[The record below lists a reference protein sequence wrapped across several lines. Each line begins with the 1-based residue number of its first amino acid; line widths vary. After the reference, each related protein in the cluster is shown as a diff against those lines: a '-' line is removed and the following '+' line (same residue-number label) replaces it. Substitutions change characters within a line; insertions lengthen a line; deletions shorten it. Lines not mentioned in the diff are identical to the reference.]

1 MTKCGAI
8 VTVGPEI
15 IHTVYDTY
23 LTIVTD
29 GTNLSIVFYYRVR
42 LLKVSLDSN
51 ETSGSRD
58 RKF

>member
-1 MTKCGAI
+1 M
-8 VTVGPEI
+8 GPEI